1 MASQEIQLIA
11 IMKPLAG
18 KTDELAA
25 HLVET
30 GKNIQRTEPGTL
42 AWYVVQPQG
51 GDELIVVERY
61 KDAESL
67 KLHSKSGHLKALT
80 ETAGPLLREPPTI
93 KAGPQVAGFRREEK
107 L

>member
-11 IMKPLAG
+11 IMKPLPG
-18 KTDELAA
+18 KIDELAA

-30 GKNIQRTEPGTL
+30 SENIQRTEPGTL
-42 AWYVVQPQG
+42 AWYIVQPEG
-51 GDELIVVERY
+51 GDELIAVERH
-61 KDAESL
+61 DAESL

-80 ETAGPLLREPPTI
+80 EAVGPLLREPPTI
-93 KAGPQVAGFRREEK
+93 KVGRQIAGFRREEK